1 MANKKTRWPNKCL
14 AQFSFGQK
22 IVKITTDNKNK
33 ITIDDS
39 KISLLPAEVAQYS
52 LSTYATEKVTI
63 EAKKN
68 AKYPSCPISSKI
80 SLLKYNEIPEW
91 DSIGHMT
98 LISGLEEGFGI
109 SIETDDIIDFS
120 SVKKGEEILEKYNI
134 KI

>member
-1 MANKKTRWPNKCL
+1 MANTLKHIKQNNIARLKNMRY
-14 AQFSFGQK
+14 SFGQK

-68 AKYPSCPISSKI
+68 AKYPSWLVPSKI
-80 SLLKYNEIPEW
+80 SLLKYNEMPINNGTREI
-91 DSIGHMT
+91 IGDPI
-98 LISGLEEGFGI
+98 LIVFI
-109 SIETDDIIDFS
+109 S
-120 SVKKGEEILEKYNI
+120 
-134 KI
+134 